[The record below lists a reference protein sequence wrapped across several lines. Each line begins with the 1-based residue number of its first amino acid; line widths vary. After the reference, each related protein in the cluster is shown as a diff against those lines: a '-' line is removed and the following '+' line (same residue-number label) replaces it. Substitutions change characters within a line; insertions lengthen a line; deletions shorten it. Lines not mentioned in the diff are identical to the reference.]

1 MGNPAMEL
9 SQEQKNFIGEYIRGH
24 YQEWISP
31 FTENRSISER
41 EMEIRER
48 IVRVEESLDKQYE
61 LMRQGFAQMDKRFE
75 LLTDQMNARFESITD
90 QMNARFESITEQTNS
105 RFEQVDKRFEMLTNQ
120 MNARFEQVDKR
131 FEMLTNQTNSR
142 FELLTGQ
149 MNTRFEQV
157 DKRFNQMFAY
167 FTTGMVLLG
176 VLITA
181 FQVFG

>member
-24 YQEWISP
+24 YQELISP

-48 IVRVEESLDKQYE
+48 IVRVEESLDKLYE
-61 LMRQGFAQMDKRFE
+61 LMRQGFDQMDKRFE
-75 LLTDQMNARFESITD
+75 LLTDQMNARFESIT
-90 QMNARFESITEQTNS
+90 EQTN
-105 RFEQVDKRFEMLTNQ
+105 
-120 MNARFEQVDKR
+120 A
-131 FEMLTNQTNSR
+131 
-142 FELLTGQ
+142 
-149 MNTRFEQV
+149 RFEQV

>member
-1 MGNPAMEL
+1 MEL
-9 SQEQKNFIGEYIRGH
+9 SQEQKNFIGEYVRGH

-31 FTENRSISER
+31 ITENRSISER

-75 LLTDQMNARFESITD
+75 
-90 QMNARFESITEQTNS
+90 
-105 RFEQVDKRFEMLTNQ
+105 MLTNQ
-120 MNARFEQVDKR
+120 MNARFESNT
-131 FEMLTNQTNSR
+131 EQTNSR

-157 DKRFNQMFAY
+157 DRRFNQMFAY
-167 FTTGMVLLG
+167 FTTGMVILG